1 VITFSAGAGRIVGQN
16 PDAKA
21 FRFLLLSVSYGKNE
35 TLKNF
40 FSELKRRNVYKVA
53 VAYAVV
59 SWLLIQIAT
68 QVFPF
73 FEIPNWAVR
82 LVVLLLILGFPV
94 ALILSWAF
102 ELTPE
107 GIKRE
112 SEVAHEQSKTRHTGR
127 RIVGL
132 TIVVAVIA
140 AGLLMFQL
148 LRSKPAVTPRPS
160 EAATGPAGPAAEIA
174 AKSIAVLPFDNLSD
188 DKSNAYF
195 AEGIQD
201 EILTRLSKI
210 AALKVI
216 SRTST
221 QKYKSAPDN
230 LREIGQQLGVANILE
245 GSVQKAANAVHV
257 NVQLIRAADD
267 EHLWAESYD
276 RKLDDIF
283 GVEREVAQNIA
294 IALNAKLS
302 GAEEHV
308 LEQKPTDNSAAY
320 EAYLRGKALM
330 GGGDEGALRAAIQSY
345 EEAVRLDP
353 QFALAWAGLSSARSI
368 GFYYMDS
375 TPAARAAAEQSLA
388 KAEALQPELPEI
400 QLARAHFG
408 YFVLGDN
415 KNVRDVL
422 QQLHLIWP
430 NNAEVIQLLA
440 FTYQRLGEWQKAI
453 DAFDQVIVLNPRY
466 LLVRKFAAY
475 TRCDVRDWPGA
486 RRIVDEALQIW
497 PTDVNLLGIKAQI
510 FQANGQ
516 LDQAQLIVDKL
527 TPDRLDYDAVGAVW
541 YQAKLRRK
549 PATALKLFEPLA
561 RRTDSLR
568 EWMRDAQI
576 LGELQE
582 LSGDNAA
589 ARATFSTV
597 RDATEGILREQPDS
611 VRSLS
616 LLSSALARLRER
628 DAALQAIDKAIS
640 LQTNDARTQ
649 PYYQETKAR
658 ILAHL
663 GDKDGALVILSH
675 LLETSYEGGLFGP
688 PLTPTLLRLDP
699 DWDNLRG
706 DPRFEKLCQEK

>member
-1 VITFSAGAGRIVGQN
+1 MSEK
-16 PDAKA
+16 P
-21 FRFLLLSVSYGKNE
+21 S
-35 TLKNF
+35 F
-40 FSELKRRNVYKVA
+40 FAELKRRNVYKVA

-59 SWLLIQIAT
+59 GWLLVQVAT

-73 FEIPNWAVR
+73 LEIPNWVVR
-82 LVVLLLILGFPV
+82 LVIALVVIGFPI
-94 ALILSWAF
+94 ALVIAWAF
-102 ELTPE
+102 ESTPE
-107 GIKRE
+107 GIKRT
-112 SEVAHEQSKTRHTGR
+112 EVADATHEHSRGKAWIYVVIIGAAISIALFFLGRYSAGSK
-127 RIVGL
+127 
-132 TIVVAVIA
+132 
-140 AGLLMFQL
+140 
-148 LRSKPAVTPRPS
+148 
-160 EAATGPAGPAAEIA
+160 ATAPVSDELS
-174 AKSIAVLPFDNLSD
+174 AKSIAVLPFENLSD
-188 DKSNAYF
+188 DKANAYF

-230 LREIGQQLGVANILE
+230 LQEIGQQLGVANILE

-257 NVQLIRAADD
+257 NVQLIRAAND

-294 IALNAKLS
+294 SALNAKLS
-302 GAEEHV
+302 GAEERV
-308 LEQKPTDNSAAY
+308 LAQKPTENSAAY

-330 GGGDEGALRAAIQSY
+330 WEGNEDAVRAAIQSY

-353 QFALAWAGLSSARSI
+353 QFALAWAGLSSARSV

-375 TPAARAAAEQSLA
+375 TPAARAATEQSLA

-400 QLARAHFG
+400 QLARANFG

-415 KNVRDVL
+415 KHVRDVL

-486 RRIVDEALQIW
+486 QRIVDEALQIW
-497 PTDVNLLGIKAQI
+497 PADLNLLGIKAQI
-510 FQANGQ
+510 FQANGH
-516 LDQAQLIVDKL
+516 LDQAQFMVDKL

-561 RRTDSLR
+561 RRTDSLK
-568 EWMRDAQI
+568 EWVRDAQI
-576 LGELQE
+576 LGDLQQ
-582 LSGDNAA
+582 LSGDTVT

-597 RDATEGILREQPDS
+597 RDTAEAGLREQPDN
-611 VRSLS
+611 VRFLS
-616 LLSSALARLRER
+616 LLSLALAGLGER
-628 DAALQAIDKAIS
+628 DKAVQAIDKAIS
-640 LQTNDARTQ
+640 LHTNDARVQ

-658 ILAHL
+658 ILAL
-663 GDKDGALVILSH
+663 FGDKDGALSILSH
-675 LLETSYEGGLFGP
+675 LLEVSYEGGLFGP

>member
-1 VITFSAGAGRIVGQN
+1 MKSG
-16 PDAKA
+16 
-21 FRFLLLSVSYGKNE
+21 
-35 TLKNF
+35 NF
-40 FSELKRRNVYKVA
+40 FAELKRRNVYKVA

-59 SWLLIQIAT
+59 GWLLVQVTT
-68 QVFPF
+68 QVFPI
-73 FEIPNWAVR
+73 FEIPNWALR
-82 LVVLLLILGFPV
+82 LIVLAIIIGFPI
-94 ALILSWAF
+94 ALVIAWAF

-107 GIKRE
+107 GIKRTE
-112 SEVAHEQSKTRHTGR
+112 DADLVTEKRPKSYAWIYVVVVGAVLSIGLFFVGRYIIRNNTVARSVSDEPRRDKQSETS
-127 RIVGL
+127 
-132 TIVVAVIA
+132 A
-140 AGLLMFQL
+140 AASIPQ
-148 LRSKPAVTPRPS
+148 
-160 EAATGPAGPAAEIA
+160 
-174 AKSIAVLPFDNLSD
+174 KSIAVLPFENLSS
-188 DKSNAYF
+188 DKENAYF

-257 NVQLIRAADD
+257 NVQLIRAVND

-302 GAEEHV
+302 GAEERV
-308 LEQKPTDNSAAY
+308 LAQKPTENSAAY

-330 GGGDEGALRAAIQSY
+330 WEGNEDAVRAAIQSY

-353 QFALAWAGLSSARSI
+353 QFALAWAGLSSARSV

-415 KNVRDVL
+415 KHVRDVL

-486 RRIVDEALQIW
+486 QRIVSEALQIW
-497 PTDVNLLGIKAQI
+497 PADLNLLAIKAQI

-527 TPDRLDYDAVGAVW
+527 TPDRLDYDAVGAAW

-549 PATALKLFEPLA
+549 PATALKVLEPLA

-576 LGELQE
+576 FGELQE
-582 LSGDNAA
+582 LSGNTAA

-597 RDATEGILREQPDS
+597 RDATQAILREQPES

-616 LLSSALARLRER
+616 LLSSALAGLQER
-628 DAALQAIDKAIS
+628 DAALQAINKAIS
-640 LQTNDARTQ
+640 LQANDVRAQ
-649 PYYQETKAR
+649 PFYEETKAR
-658 ILAHL
+658 ILARF
-663 GDKDGALVILSH
+663 GDKNGALAILQH
-675 LLETSYEGGLFGP
+675 LLEISYEGGLFGP

-706 DPRFEKLCQEK
+706 DPRFEKLCEEPKK